1 MKIKSKFQIITVLS
15 IVIGL
20 MIAFTLF
27 IHIQDMRAAIEEDD
41 KVDQLTSGVF
51 DLNLLTNDYLL
62 NRTERTQMQWQLR
75 YDSLTELIHNM
86 KFRIKEEQL
95 LQKEILHNH
104 DRLKVIF
111 SRIIANYASRKNS
124 SEMPAELSEL
134 EDRLVGKLLTNSQTM
149 VSSAGQLIEISHRR
163 LVSAQRKSSLVV
175 ILLVILIT
183 VIIAANSFF
192 TRKSIIVPIS
202 KLQKGTQTIG
212 EGDLNFKIASVAKDE
227 IGGLSRAFDHMTEK
241 LKAITVSRDKLED
254 EINERKQAEEA
265 LIKSETFL
273 NATGQIAKVGGWQI
287 DGETKKVFWTKEIYN
302 ITEVPN
308 DYDPSSLEKEAI
320 IFFSAEDQIRL
331 EKAIQRAFEHN
342 EPYDMEFQ
350 ITTAKGNKKWV
361 QAICK
366 PITVDGKTV
375 KLTGTFQNITDR
387 KQAEEKIKAS
397 LKEKEVL
404 LSEIHHRVKNNMQVI
419 ISLLRL
425 RADKIEDK
433 KYADMFKEGEDRV
446 RSMSLVHEQLYQ
458 SKDLANINFGEYVK
472 RLANGLFASHGVDI
486 NKVRLNVEIGDILFD
501 LENAIPCGLIINE
514 LVSNS
519 LKHAFPYEREGEINI
534 SLRSINED
542 EFELTVSDDG
552 IGISE
557 DLDIEQT
564 DTMGLTLAKVLAGH
578 QLDGKIDLDRTGGT
592 QFNIKFKRTAYKP
605 RI

>member
-308 DYDPSSLEKEAI
+308 DYDPS
-320 IFFSAEDQIRL
+320 
-331 EKAIQRAFEHN
+331 
-342 EPYDMEFQ
+342 
-350 ITTAKGNKKWV
+350 
-361 QAICK
+361 
-366 PITVDGKTV
+366 
-375 KLTGTFQNITDR
+375 
-387 KQAEEKIKAS
+387 
-397 LKEKEVL
+397 
-404 LSEIHHRVKNNMQVI
+404 
-419 ISLLRL
+419 
-425 RADKIEDK
+425 
-433 KYADMFKEGEDRV
+433 
-446 RSMSLVHEQLYQ
+446 
-458 SKDLANINFGEYVK
+458 
-472 RLANGLFASHGVDI
+472 
-486 NKVRLNVEIGDILFD
+486 
-501 LENAIPCGLIINE
+501 
-514 LVSNS
+514 
-519 LKHAFPYEREGEINI
+519 
-534 SLRSINED
+534 
-542 EFELTVSDDG
+542 
-552 IGISE
+552 
-557 DLDIEQT
+557 
-564 DTMGLTLAKVLAGH
+564 
-578 QLDGKIDLDRTGGT
+578 
-592 QFNIKFKRTAYKP
+592 
-605 RI
+605 